1 MSKNTKQLE
10 VSTQLK
16 DTSLAS
22 ERKTLSELEL
32 VTDCLIK
39 NTEIVKELAQELV
52 TLTLDIETRTEQL
65 RQVLRISEKQLEREE
80 GILHLECI
88 NRMAEDLHNAKLINK
103 SKSLLLK
110 LLGMY
115 LTISFPMKFMFPF
128 VTELQLKRQGI
139 HLMR

>member
-32 VTDCLIK
+32 VTECLIK
-39 NTEIVKELAQELV
+39 NTEIVKELARELV

-65 RQVLRISEKQLEREE
+65 RQVLRVSDKQLEREE

-88 NRMAEDLHNAKLINK
+88 NRMAEDLQNAKLMNK
-103 SKSLLLK
+103 TKSILLK
-110 LLGMY
+110 LLGRY
-115 LTISFPMKFMFPF
+115 LVSNKIALFVIYVDGPF
-128 VTELQLKRQGI
+128 VTEL
-139 HLMR
+139 